1 MRLIDEGAGV
11 PETMRL
17 GKEDLDRREQEWRG

>member
-11 PETMRL
+11 PATTRL
-17 GKEDLDRREQEWRG
+17 EKEGLGRREQEWRG